1 MKVKVINLTPH
12 DIVINDGT
20 VFPPSGMVARVDTTQ
35 VLDGDVNGIP
45 VMKVSY
51 GDIVDLPAP
60 KQGVVYIV
68 SALVLSASK
77 AAGRTDCVAPNT
89 SSTDVIRN
97 DKGQIVSVPSF
108 IS

>member
-1 MKVKVINLTPH
+1 MKVKVVNLTPH

-20 VFPPSGMVARVDTTQ
+20 VFPPSGIVARVDTTQ

-51 GDIVDLPAP
+51 DDIVDLPAP

-77 AAGRTDCVAPNT
+77 AAGRTDCVSPNT
-89 SSTDVIRN
+89 SSKYVIRN
-97 DKGQIVSVPSF
+97 DKGQIVSVSGF
-108 IS
+108 VR